1 MGVVAVRRS
10 GTRVATSARR
20 AYRLST
26 QYTGRSPSQ
35 RTLRAD
41 RVRAYTPIPQWP
53 ADERKTFWE
62 RFENDRDLIRLKVVL
77 LTSLALITALLER
90 VA

>member
-10 GTRVATSARR
+10 GMRVTTPVRRSRRMSA
-20 AYRLST
+20 

-35 RTLRAD
+35 QTLLASPLRAD
-41 RVRAYTPIPQWP
+41 ASLP
-53 ADERKTFWE
+53 KTFWE
-62 RFENDRDLIRLKVVL
+62 RFEDDRDLIRLKVL
-77 LTSLALITALLER
+77 LVTSLALITALLER

>member
-10 GTRVATSARR
+10 GTRVATSGRR
-20 AYRLST
+20 SHRMST
-26 QYTGRSPSQ
+26 RYTDQSPSQ
-35 RTLRAD
+35 RTLQAG
-41 RVRAYTPIPQWP
+41 RVRADVPIPHWP
-53 ADERKTFWE
+53 DARKTFWE
-62 RFENDRDLIRLKVVL
+62 RFEDDRDLIRLKVVL

>member
-10 GTRVATSARR
+10 GTRVVTSVHRSQR
-20 AYRLST
+20 MST
-26 QYTGRSPSQ
+26 QYTGRSPSEW
-35 RTLRAD
+35 TLQACRIG
-41 RVRAYTPIPQWP
+41 AYAPISQWP
-53 ADERKTFWE
+53 ADAPKTFWE
-62 RFENDRDLIRLKVVL
+62 RFEDDRDLIRLKVVL

>member
-10 GTRVATSARR
+10 GTKVATPARR
-20 AYRLST
+20 SRRMPT
-26 QYTGRSPSQ
+26 QYAAPSPSP

-41 RVRAYTPIPQWP
+41 SVRAASVSPHWP
-53 ADERKTFWE
+53 ADARKTFWE
-62 RFENDRDLIRLKVVL
+62 RFADDRDLIRLKVVL
-77 LTSLALITALLER
+77 LTSLALITVLLER